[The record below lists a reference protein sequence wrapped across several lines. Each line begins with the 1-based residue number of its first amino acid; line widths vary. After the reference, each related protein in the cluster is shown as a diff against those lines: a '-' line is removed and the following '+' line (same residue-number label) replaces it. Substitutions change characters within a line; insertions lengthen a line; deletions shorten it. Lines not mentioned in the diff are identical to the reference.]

1 MRTIMSAGVISVC
14 RSPAR
19 GMTITM
25 IKLPEVMTGPEVG
38 AVGAAPEPDVRCSG
52 KTESPTF

>member
-1 MRTIMSAGVISVC
+1 
-14 RSPAR
+14 
-19 GMTITM
+19 M